1 MLTGSSDLEL
11 PFNDQGADRIVALR
25 FRNVF
30 IPRGAQIDSAKIAF
44 SVDEVHAP
52 PGTDVTQV
60 GNFDNADADCDPSL
74 GTLRRGTH
82 CSTSPVRVA
91 IYAQSADNPEEFLEE
106 DNNLAIRPTTT
117 NRVVW
122 NIEPWTQVHQQH
134 ETVDFS
140 RVIREVTNRRG
151 WNAGNSIVIMFRH
164 QSGRGTRWAE
174 AYLGGTPALEIGWSG
189 RTMHLHSSGQDSF
202 VAGQYAE
209 EQPEHN
215 GHMAGF
221 SNDLELGYEGA
232 AEGDDPIANHVVMR
246 FSNVFI
252 PAEAEVTNARIK
264 FDVDEIE
271 PAHTPVNLRISAQLV
286 PDAPRVKCDYA
297 VEACSNFNQ
306 ESSCVGGCPRG
317 MISSMQRGRESIDWS
332 PRPWVYIHQPE
343 KTSDISP
350 IIQEVVDQAGWEPGN
365 SINLIIEPTG
375 EGPMGSRVAEAG
387 SVAGP
392 PPILEVTWGFHTP
405 ETRMALHDSQ
415 YGEEMVPECAAQ
427 CADPR
432 VTLDSSDLEM

>member
-1 MLTGSSDLEL
+1 MLTGSTDLEL

-60 GNFDNADADCDPSL
+60 GNFNNADADCDPSL

-286 PDAPRVKCDYA
+286 PDALR
-297 VEACSNFNQ
+297 
-306 ESSCVGGCPRG
+306 
-317 MISSMQRGRESIDWS
+317 
-332 PRPWVYIHQPE
+332 
-343 KTSDISP
+343 
-350 IIQEVVDQAGWEPGN
+350 
-365 SINLIIEPTG
+365 
-375 EGPMGSRVAEAG
+375 
-387 SVAGP
+387 
-392 PPILEVTWGFHTP
+392 
-405 ETRMALHDSQ
+405 
-415 YGEEMVPECAAQ
+415 
-427 CADPR
+427 
-432 VTLDSSDLEM
+432 